1 LLGVD
6 KWRTIQDD
14 LWISWSPF
22 FYS

>member
-22 FYS
+22 LYS